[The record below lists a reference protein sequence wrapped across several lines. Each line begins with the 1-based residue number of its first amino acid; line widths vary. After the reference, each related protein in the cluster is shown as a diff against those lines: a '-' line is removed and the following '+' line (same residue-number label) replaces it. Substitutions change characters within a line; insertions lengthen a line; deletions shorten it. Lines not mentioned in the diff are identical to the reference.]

1 MIIQKGQKSFENSFM
16 EYYVKKPSVEL
27 IYFISGPVF
36 LYAPYFMNF
45 DNFFRQIRE
54 SSPKALIY
62 VDAVHYAPHLAI
74 DVQTLD
80 CDFCVCSTFKFF
92 GPHCGMLFGKES
104 LMRTLRPY
112 KLSVCA
118 DTLPGPTQF
127 QRWETGTLNFEGLAG
142 IGAVMDYF
150 ASLSGRFSKG

>member
-1 MIIQKGQKSFENSFM
+1 M
-16 EYYVKKPSVEL
+16 
-27 IYFISGPVF
+27 
-36 LYAPYFMNF
+36 
-45 DNFFRQIRE
+45 
-54 SSPKALIY
+54 
-62 VDAVHYAPHLAI
+62 DAVHYAPHLAI

-92 GPHCGMLFGKES
+92 GPHCGMIFGKES

-142 IGAVMDYF
+142 IGAVVDYF
-150 ASLSGRFSKG
+150 ASLSDRFASGKSISFFFHFLKSLGSGFC

>member
-1 MIIQKGQKSFENSFM
+1 MDFSTKKNS
-16 EYYVKKPSVEL
+16 SNW
-27 IYFISGPVF
+27 FIWFHEFF
-36 LYAPYFMNF
+36 LARHW
-45 DNFFRQIRE
+45 DILRILKIFRQIRE
-54 SSPKALIY
+54 SSPKALVY

-74 DVQTLD
+74 DVQNLD